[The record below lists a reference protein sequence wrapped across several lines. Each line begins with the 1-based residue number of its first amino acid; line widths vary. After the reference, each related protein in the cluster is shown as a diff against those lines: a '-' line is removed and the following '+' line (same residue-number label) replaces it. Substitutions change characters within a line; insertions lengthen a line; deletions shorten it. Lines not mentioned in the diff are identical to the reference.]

1 MENQPLVSIVIIT
14 MNHEKFIEQA
24 CISAI
29 SQTYPNIEI
38 VFLDNNSNDKTF
50 EIANKVL
57 SQSTIKHTILRN
69 SESFGISKNLNILV
83 SNASGEFISIL
94 SGDDW
99 YTEDNIS
106 EKVKYFKENPSI
118 DFVLT
123 DGYKYYQDEDKFT
136 DAYRKKEKDYI
147 LQNINYF
154 FHENVTGNKTA
165 NVGTFVKKEILI
177 KYPFDENVNTEDWD
191 MNLRLISKGFKLGFI
206 NKKLFY
212 YRIVSTSLSRNWR
225 LMKDS
230 YEKVTNKY
238 LDYIKSHKDLYKDY
252 KLKLLH
258 FKYEI
263 LLSEAAEKEKDYLK
277 LEWKKEKY
285 KLKYKN
291 PILFFKLIMLKKQH

>member
-1 MENQPLVSIVIIT
+1 

-38 VFLDNNSNDKTF
+38 IFLDNNSNDKTF
-50 EIANKVL
+50 EIAKKVL
-57 SQSTIKHTILRN
+57 SQSAIKHKILKN
-69 SESFGISKNLNILV
+69 TESFGISKNLNILV
-83 SNASGEFISIL
+83 SNTNGEFISIL

-99 YTEDNIS
+99 YTKNSVE
-106 EKVKYFKENPSI
+106 EKIKYFKENPNT

-123 DGYKYYQDEDKFT
+123 DGYKYYQEKDQLT
-136 DAYRKKEKDYI
+136 DAYSQKEKEYI
-147 LQNINYF
+147 TQNISNF
-154 FHENVTGNKTA
+154 FHDNITENKTV

-191 MNLRLISKGFKLGFI
+191 MNLRLTSKGFKLGFI
-206 NKKLFY
+206 DKKLFY
-212 YRIVSTSLSRNWR
+212 YRIISTSLSRNWK

-238 LDYIKSHKDLYKDY
+238 FDYIKNDKILYKNY
-252 KLKLLH
+252 RLKLLH

-263 LLSEAAEKEKDYLK
+263 LISEASEEQKNKLK
-277 LEWKKEKY
+277 IEWKEEKY
-285 KLKYKN
+285 KIKYKN
-291 PILFFKLIMLKKQH
+291 PILFFKLLILKK

>member
-1 MENQPLVSIVIIT
+1 MENNPLVSIIIIT

-38 VFLDNNSNDKTF
+38 IFLDNNSNDKTF
-50 EIANKVL
+50 EIAKKVL
-57 SQSTIKHTILRN
+57 SQSAIKHKILRN
-69 SESFGISKNLNILV
+69 TENFGISKNLNILV
-83 SNASGEFISIL
+83 SNTNGEFISIL

-99 YTEDNIS
+99 YTQNSVE
-106 EKVKYFKENPSI
+106 EKIKYFKENPNT
-118 DFVLT
+118 DFLLT
-123 DGYKYYQDEDKFT
+123 DGYKYYQEQDQLT
-136 DAYRKKEKDYI
+136 DAYSQKEKEYI
-147 LQNINYF
+147 TQNIINF
-154 FHENVTGNKTA
+154 FHDNVTENKTV

-238 LDYIKSHKDLYKDY
+238 IDYIKNDKKLHKRY

-263 LLSEAAEKEKDYLK
+263 LLSEATEKEKNHLK
-277 LEWKKEKY
+277 IEWKKEKY

-291 PILFFKLIMLKKQH
+291 PILFLKLLMLKN

>member
-1 MENQPLVSIVIIT
+1 MENNPLVSIIIIT

-38 VFLDNNSNDKTF
+38 IFLDNNSNDKTF
-50 EIANKVL
+50 EIAKKVL
-57 SQSTIKHTILRN
+57 SQSAIKHKILRN
-69 SESFGISKNLNILV
+69 TESFGISKNLNILV
-83 SNASGEFISIL
+83 SNTNGEFISIL

-99 YTEDNIS
+99 YTKNSVE
-106 EKVKYFKENPSI
+106 EKIKYFKEIPNT

-123 DGYKYYQDEDKFT
+123 DGYKYYQEKDQLT
-136 DAYRKKEKDYI
+136 DAYSQKEKEFI
-147 LQNINYF
+147 TQNISNF
-154 FHENVTGNKTA
+154 FHDNVTENKTV

-177 KYPFDENVNTEDWD
+177 KYPFDEDVNTEDWD
-191 MNLRLISKGFKLGFI
+191 MNLRLTSKGFKLGFI
-206 NKKLFY
+206 DKKLFY

-238 LDYIKSHKDLYKDY
+238 LDYIKKDKDLYKNY

-263 LLSEAAEKEKDYLK
+263 LLSEASDEEKNYLK
-277 LEWKKEKY
+277 IEWKKEKY

-291 PILFFKLIMLKKQH
+291 PILFLKLLMLKN

>member
-1 MENQPLVSIVIIT
+1 

-38 VFLDNNSNDKTF
+38 IFLDNNSNDKTF
-50 EIANKVL
+50 EIAQKVL
-57 SQSTIKHTILRN
+57 SQSAIKHKILKN
-69 SESFGISKNLNILV
+69 TESFGISKNLNILV
-83 SNASGEFISIL
+83 SNTNGEFISIL

-99 YTEDNIS
+99 YTKNSVE
-106 EKVKYFKENPSI
+106 EKIKYFKENPNT

-123 DGYKYYQDEDKFT
+123 DGYKYYQEKDQLT
-136 DAYRKKEKDYI
+136 DAYSQKEKEYI
-147 LQNINYF
+147 TQNISNF
-154 FHENVTGNKTA
+154 FHDNITENKTV

-191 MNLRLISKGFKLGFI
+191 MNLRLTSKGFKLGFI
-206 NKKLFY
+206 DKKLFY
-212 YRIVSTSLSRNWR
+212 YRIISTSLSRNWK

-238 LDYIKSHKDLYKDY
+238 FDYIKNDKILYKNY
-252 KLKLLH
+252 RLKLLH

-263 LLSEAAEKEKDYLK
+263 LISEASEEQKNKLK
-277 LEWKKEKY
+277 IEWKEEKY
-285 KLKYKN
+285 KIKYKN
-291 PILFFKLIMLKKQH
+291 PILFFKLLILKK

>member
-1 MENQPLVSIVIIT
+1 MENNPLVSIIIIT

-38 VFLDNNSNDKTF
+38 IFLDNNSNDKTF
-50 EIANKVL
+50 EIAKKVL
-57 SQSTIKHTILRN
+57 SQSAIKHKILRN
-69 SESFGISKNLNILV
+69 TESFGISKNLNLLI
-83 SNASGEFISIL
+83 SNTNGEFISIL

-99 YTEDNIS
+99 YTQNNVE
-106 EKVKYFKENPSI
+106 EKIKYFKENPNT

-123 DGYKYYQDEDKFT
+123 DGYKYYQEKDQLT
-136 DAYRKKEKDYI
+136 DAYSQKEKEFI
-147 LQNINYF
+147 TQNISNF
-154 FHENVTGNKTA
+154 FHDNVTENKTV

-177 KYPFDENVNTEDWD
+177 KYPFDEDVNTEDWD
-191 MNLRLISKGFKLGFI
+191 MNLRLTSKGFKLGFI
-206 NKKLFY
+206 DKKLFY
-212 YRIVSTSLSRNWR
+212 YRIISTSLSRNWR

-230 YEKVTNKY
+230 YEKVTKKY
-238 LDYIKSHKDLYKDY
+238 LDYIKKDKDLYKNY

-263 LLSEAAEKEKDYLK
+263 LLSEASDKEKNYLK
-277 LEWKKEKY
+277 IEWKKEKY

-291 PILFFKLIMLKKQH
+291 PILFLKLLMLKN

>member
-1 MENQPLVSIVIIT
+1 MENNPLVSIIIIT

-38 VFLDNNSNDKTF
+38 IFLDNNSNDKTF
-50 EIANKVL
+50 EIAQKVL
-57 SQSTIKHTILRN
+57 SQSAIKHKILKN
-69 SESFGISKNLNILV
+69 TESFGISKNLNILV
-83 SNASGEFISIL
+83 SNTNGEFISIL

-99 YTEDNIS
+99 YTKNSVE
-106 EKVKYFKENPSI
+106 EKIKYFKENPNT

-123 DGYKYYQDEDKFT
+123 DGYKYYQEKDQLT
-136 DAYRKKEKDYI
+136 DAYSQKEKEYI
-147 LQNINYF
+147 TQNISNF
-154 FHENVTGNKTA
+154 FHDNITENKTV

-191 MNLRLISKGFKLGFI
+191 MNLRLTSKGFKLGFI
-206 NKKLFY
+206 DKKLFY
-212 YRIVSTSLSRNWR
+212 YRIISTSLSRNWK

-238 LDYIKSHKDLYKDY
+238 FDYIKNDKILYKNY
-252 KLKLLH
+252 RLKLLH

-263 LLSEAAEKEKDYLK
+263 LISEASEEQKNKLK
-277 LEWKKEKY
+277 IEWKEEKY
-285 KLKYKN
+285 KIKYKN
-291 PILFFKLIMLKKQH
+291 PILFFKLLILKK

>member
-1 MENQPLVSIVIIT
+1 MENNPLVSIIIIT

-38 VFLDNNSNDKTF
+38 IFLDNNSNDKTF
-50 EIANKVL
+50 EIAKKVL
-57 SQSTIKHTILRN
+57 SQSAIKHKILRN
-69 SESFGISKNLNILV
+69 TESFGISKNLNLLI
-83 SNASGEFISIL
+83 SNTNGEFISIL

-99 YTEDNIS
+99 YTQNNVE
-106 EKVKYFKENPSI
+106 EKIKYFKENPNT

-123 DGYKYYQDEDKFT
+123 DGYKYYQEKDQLT
-136 DAYRKKEKDYI
+136 DAYSQKEKEFI
-147 LQNINYF
+147 TQNISNF
-154 FHENVTGNKTA
+154 FHDNVTENKTV

-191 MNLRLISKGFKLGFI
+191 MNLRLTSKGFKLGFI
-206 NKKLFY
+206 DKKLFY

-230 YEKVTNKY
+230 YEKVTKKY
-238 LDYIKSHKDLYKDY
+238 LDYIKKDKDLYKNY

-263 LLSEAAEKEKDYLK
+263 LLSEASDKEKKYLK
-277 LEWKKEKY
+277 IEWKKEKY

-291 PILFFKLIMLKKQH
+291 PILFLKLLMLKN

>member
-1 MENQPLVSIVIIT
+1 MENNPLVSIIIIT

-38 VFLDNNSNDKTF
+38 IFLDNNSNDKTF
-50 EIANKVL
+50 EIAKKAL
-57 SQSTIKHTILRN
+57 TQSAIKHKILRN
-69 SESFGISKNLNILV
+69 TESFGISKNLNILV
-83 SNASGEFISIL
+83 SNTNGDFISIL

-99 YTEDNIS
+99 YTKNSVE
-106 EKVKYFKENPSI
+106 EKIKYFKENPNT

-123 DGYKYYQDEDKFT
+123 DGYKYYQEKDQLT
-136 DAYRKKEKDYI
+136 DAYSQKEKEFI
-147 LQNINYF
+147 TQNIRNF
-154 FHENVTGNKTA
+154 FHDNVTENKTV

-191 MNLRLISKGFKLGFI
+191 MNLRLTSKGFKLGFI
-206 NKKLFY
+206 DKKLFY
-212 YRIVSTSLSRNWR
+212 YRIISTSLSRNWR

-230 YEKVTNKY
+230 YEKITNKY
-238 LDYIKSHKDLYKDY
+238 FDYIKKDKDLYKNY

-263 LLSEAAEKEKDYLK
+263 LLSEASDKEKNYLK
-277 LEWKKEKY
+277 IEWKKEKY

-291 PILFFKLIMLKKQH
+291 PILFLKLLILKN

>member
-1 MENQPLVSIVIIT
+1 MENNPLVSIIIIT

-38 VFLDNNSNDKTF
+38 IFLDNNSNDKTF
-50 EIANKVL
+50 EIAKKVL
-57 SQSTIKHTILRN
+57 SQSAIKHKILRN
-69 SESFGISKNLNILV
+69 TESFGISKNLNILV
-83 SNASGEFISIL
+83 SNTNGEFISIL

-99 YTEDNIS
+99 YTKNSVE
-106 EKVKYFKENPSI
+106 EKIKYFKEIPNT

-123 DGYKYYQDEDKFT
+123 DGYKYYQEKDQLT
-136 DAYRKKEKDYI
+136 DAYSQKEKEFI
-147 LQNINYF
+147 TQNISNF
-154 FHENVTGNKTA
+154 FHDNVTENKTV

-177 KYPFDENVNTEDWD
+177 KYPFDEDVNTEDWD
-191 MNLRLISKGFKLGFI
+191 MNLRLTSKGFKLGFI
-206 NKKLFY
+206 DKKLFY

-238 LDYIKSHKDLYKDY
+238 LDYIKKDKDLYKNY

-263 LLSEAAEKEKDYLK
+263 LLSEASDKEKNYLK
-277 LEWKKEKY
+277 IEWKKEKY

-291 PILFFKLIMLKKQH
+291 PILFLKLLMLKN